1 MSLIGLNRRYSAN
14 ILQIKKPVIPKSLE
28 STGFV
33 GDLGR
38 IQTYNLLSRNQ
49 VVPLFALLYITYFI
63 TYKFKNSQ

>member
-49 VVPLFALLYITYFI
+49 VHYSVMLRGHF
-63 TYKFKNSQ
+63 

>member
-49 VVPLFALLYITYFI
+49 EGCYLLVTQFLP
-63 TYKFKNSQ
+63 KQL